1 MDAKSIILEHLESM
15 ADADANFK
23 KRFDDETKNM
33 DDCMIYIATQAMK
46 CAINHV
52 AALSDDEVFGLAAH
66 YYQEKD
72 IKVEPAAKCS
82 IQTIKKEKKVTK
94 PKALELDL
102 FGGGL
107 L

>member
-1 MDAKSIILEHLESM
+1 MDAETIIMQHLQNM
-15 ADADANFK
+15 AVADSNFK
-23 KRFDDETKNM
+23 KHFEDENKNI
-33 DDCMIYIATQAMK
+33 DDCMSYITVQAK
-46 CAINHV
+46 KEAQNNV
-52 AALSDDEVFGLAAH
+52 AVISDEDVFKWAAH

-72 IKVEPAAKCS
+72 IEIDPTAKCS
-82 IQTIKKEKKVTK
+82 IQTNMKEKKVAK